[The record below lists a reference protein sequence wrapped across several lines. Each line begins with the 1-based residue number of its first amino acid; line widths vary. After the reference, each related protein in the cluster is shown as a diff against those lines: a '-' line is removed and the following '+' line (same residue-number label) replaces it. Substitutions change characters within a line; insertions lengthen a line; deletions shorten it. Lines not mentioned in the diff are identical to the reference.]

1 MLCTAACVNAI
12 VMNPRQRQRVHK
24 ARPAPSNADDAA
36 VFDAKLRRDLAS
48 YEAARVIS
56 RLEQGDSARRAPLI
70 SAQKNAL
77 LQRAPSAILAICGVE
92 QLVARRA
99 HNPEVAGSSPVPA
112 TSRVVAH
119 SSPRQTHER
128 RVLLEGA
135 SFALY
140 AGISRGGPGRA
151 VAASLG
157 VLTTWSPGLPRWP
170 SGWAES
176 LSGSLAGQGAGLRLG
191 RSRWSGHYPRGRARW
206 GGSDPLRTTDRGLW
220 LRRAPAQRRKPNAR
234 PPFLAACTR
243 SKRPQSGRRQR
254 PALGPS

>member
-12 VMNPRQRQRVHK
+12 VMNTRQRQRVHK

-112 TSRVVAH
+112 TSRVVAN

-128 RVLLEGA
+128 RVLLMTITRARLSLCTHGFRGDVNA
-135 SFALY
+135 WTTAVRVSA
-140 AGISRGGPGRA
+140 SRGLHPRVAQLRPLADQSRPVSLRVSRCVGARLRQVSPLPQFPHPPTHHGGGITRCGGLHRRDPEYSEVLIGRLNP
-151 VAASLG
+151 VSIRLG
-157 VLTTWSPGLPRWP
+157 VDSYAHMAP
-170 SGWAES
+170 A
-176 LSGSLAGQGAGLRLG
+176 AGL
-191 RSRWSGHYPRGRARW
+191 A
-206 GGSDPLRTTDRGLW
+206 
-220 LRRAPAQRRKPNAR
+220 
-234 PPFLAACTR
+234 
-243 SKRPQSGRRQR
+243 
-254 PALGPS
+254 

>member
-112 TSRVVAH
+112 TSRVGAH

-128 RVLLEGA
+128 RVLHEGA
-135 SFALY
+135 SFASC
-140 AGISRGGPGRA
+140 AGISRGGPGRPVTA
-151 VAASLG
+151 CLG
-157 VLTTWSPGLPRWP
+157 VLTAGSPGHPHWP
-170 SGWAES
+170 TGWAE
-176 LSGSLAGQGAGLRLG
+176 
-191 RSRWSGHYPRGRARW
+191 
-206 GGSDPLRTTDRGLW
+206 
-220 LRRAPAQRRKPNAR
+220 
-234 PPFLAACTR
+234 
-243 SKRPQSGRRQR
+243 RPQRTGTQGGHHQR
-254 PALGPS
+254 PQRTGTQRCRPQRTGTTQHILQFPSIASCS

>member
-24 ARPAPSNADDAA
+24 ARPAPSNADHAA
-36 VFDAKLRRDLAS
+36 VIDAKLRRDLAS

-112 TSRVVAH
+112 TSRVVAN

-128 RVLLEGA
+128 RVLL
-135 SFALY
+135 
-140 AGISRGGPGRA
+140 ISITRARLSLSTQGFRGVCRGGRSPRVSESSPPSRPDAPA
-151 VAASLG
+151 VRPHG
-157 VLTTWSPGLPRWP
+157 PKVSPGL
-170 SGWAES
+170 S
-176 LSGSLAGQGAGLRLG
+176 AGG
-191 RSRWSGHYPRGRARW
+191 
-206 GGSDPLRTTDRGLW
+206 
-220 LRRAPAQRRKPNAR
+220 
-234 PPFLAACTR
+234 
-243 SKRPQSGRRQR
+243 
-254 PALGPS
+254 